1 MGRGHRTVQADTQ
14 RRREGRAQPGWPG
27 ARQNWAIG
35 ALAHEPYRQA
45 VANTRIGDL
54 VASTPKPGGP
64 RPAQK
69 IDGFGV

>member
-1 MGRGHRTVQADTQ
+1 MDWAVAIGPSKQTPSV
-14 RRREGRAQPGWPG
+14 EGRARPGWPG

-69 IDGFGV
+69 IDGLGV